1 MEYEYFSQ
9 RGMEDKLQEF
19 IRMINN
25 KERGGF
31 NAMLAPRLVA
41 ADWEQRC
48 CTLAYYAEPWM
59 SNPAGITHGGIL
71 SAAAD
76 LTMGMLSI
84 YLAQGNGI
92 TPSASISLNYLL
104 PVPLEKDFL
113 VTATADHIGRHLN
126 QFTCSIVSATE
137 PDKPCVTAIG
147 TYYVH
152 KLYKEK

>member
-19 IRMINN
+19 ILMINN

-59 SNPAGITHGGIL
+59 SNPAGIT
-71 SAAAD
+71 
-76 LTMGMLSI
+76 
-84 YLAQGNGI
+84 
-92 TPSASISLNYLL
+92 PSASISVNYLL
-104 PVPLEKDFL
+104 PVPLEKDFW
-113 VTATADHIGRHLN
+113 VTATADHIGSHLN